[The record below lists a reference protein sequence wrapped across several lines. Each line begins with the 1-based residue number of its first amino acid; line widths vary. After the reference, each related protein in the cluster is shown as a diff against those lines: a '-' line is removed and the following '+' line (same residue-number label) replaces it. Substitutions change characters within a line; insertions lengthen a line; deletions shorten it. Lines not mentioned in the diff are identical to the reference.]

1 MNTFGLSDKGR
12 HRAENQD
19 CFDLCSV
26 KSGTL
31 AVVCDGMGGVA
42 GGLLASELAAGRFL
56 AFARTALE
64 TAEGAVSDSTE
75 VEDILRQATDAANR
89 KVYRFAGQT
98 EEYNGMGTT
107 LVAGYWQDDT
117 AYFVNVGDSRAY
129 RIAKDGIMQITKD
142 HSLVQQMIDRGE
154 ITPAQGRQHPRRNI
168 ITRAVGSE
176 RFVTCDIF
184 SIPIRE
190 GDCYLL
196 CSDGLTNAVEEAELH
211 RVILAAENAEAACRT
226 LVNEAIENGAR
237 DNVTA
242 VVVYNGKG
250 DA

>member
-1 MNTFGLSDKGR
+1 MNIFGLTDKGR

-19 CFDLCSV
+19 SFDLCTV
-26 KSGTL
+26 GDGTL

-64 TAEGAVSDSTE
+64 TSDGTQTE
-75 VEDILRQATDAANR
+75 TEDVLRQSTDAANR
-89 KVYRFAGQT
+89 KVYRFAAQA
-98 EEYNGMGTT
+98 EEYTGMGTT
-107 LVAGYWQDDT
+107 LVAGYWQGNT

-154 ITPAQGRQHPRRNI
+154 ITPAQGRHHPRRNI

-184 SIPIRE
+184 SIPIRD

-211 RVILAAENAEAACRT
+211 RVILAAEDAQSACRT
-226 LVNEAIENGAR
+226 LVNEAVENGAR

-242 VVVYNGKG
+242 VVAYAGKG